1 MASPI
6 NAPINLAE
14 HVSLIYAE
22 GVFGLNA
29 RKKFPMRAKTADGIL
44 RYAEYP
50 IAGIVDSTSYV
61 GYRIPH
67 IRVYDVLGGYLD
79 DSKNVDTPIFSSLAE
94 ARDITKASVL
104 LLGAAPE
111 GGGLP
116 REWENDI
123 LTALQQGMHVVS
135 GMHYPL
141 KNNAQFS
148 EAAKT
153 SGSIIWDVRSDVDL
167 QSIPVCSSQS
177 YHITKPIVLT
187 VGTDA
192 AIGKMTTSYELARA
206 AQKRGMR
213 ACVIPTGQTS
223 IMIEGWGISI
233 DALPADFMAGA
244 VEKMLIEK
252 QNDYDIFF
260 VEGQGSLFH
269 PAFSNTCISL
279 IHGAV
284 PTHMV
289 LVHRPARKHSIGS
302 KLVALPSLKEA
313 IKHYESSILP
323 TYRDTKVAA
332 VALNTSGMSEEDTRR
347 ATQEAENE
355 TGLPVGDVV
364 RDKDYAEKVLAKII

>member
-1 MASPI
+1 MTDISA
-6 NAPINLAE
+6 APINLKE
-14 HVSLIYAE
+14 HTSLIYAE
-22 GVFGLNA
+22 GVFGLDT

-44 RYAEYP
+44 RYAQYP
-50 IAGIVDSTSYV
+50 ISGVIDSAT
-61 GYRIPH
+61 H
-67 IRVYDVLGGYLD
+67 ATTAKEVLGRYLD
-79 DSKNVDTPIFSSLAE
+79 DSKNNEVPIFSSLSDAQN
-94 ARDITKASVL
+94 ATNASVL

-111 GGGLP
+111 GGELP
-116 REWENDI
+116 QEWENDI

-141 KNNAQFS
+141 KDNASFR
-148 EAAKT
+148 EAAEK
-153 SGSIIWDVRSDVDL
+153 SGAIIWDVRSDADL
-167 QSIPVCSSQS
+167 QSIPVCSSQA
-177 YHITKPIVLT
+177 YHIQKPIVLT

-206 AQKRGMR
+206 AQKRGLR

-223 IMIEGWGISI
+223 IMIEGWGVSI

-252 QNDYDIFF
+252 QDDYDIFF

-289 LVHRPARKHSIGS
+289 LVHRPVRKHSIGS

-313 IKHYESSILP
+313 IQHYESSILP
-323 TYRDTKVAA
+323 TYRNTKVIA
-332 VALNTSGMSEEDTRR
+332 VALNTSGMTEEDARN

-364 RDKDYAEKVLAKII
+364 RDKDFAEKVLDTIT